1 MLKVAEAV
9 DNLSLEDFDDLV
21 DILIQYDGFHQDD
34 ERIPMEELDDF
45 FPKTSDFARTVSS
58 DFDYFDNYF
67 YYDGS
72 GIVHSTYNKNYC
84 DVVDNEEIVEEL
96 DSIKDD
102 IREDIEYTIH
112 SDEFLKALY
121 GDEEEGLDD

>member
-9 DNLSLEDFDDLV
+9 DNLSSEDFDNLV

-58 DFDYFDNYF
+58 DFNYFDNYF

-72 GIVHSTYNKNYC
+72 GIVHSTHDRDYC
-84 DVVDNEEIVEEL
+84 DVVDSEEIAEEL
-96 DSIKDD
+96 NNIKDD
-102 IREDIEYTIH
+102 IREDIEYYITH
-112 SDEFLKALY
+112 SDELLEALY
-121 GDEEEGLDD
+121 GDEDE

>member
-1 MLKVAEAV
+1 MLKVAEAI
-9 DNLSLEDFDDLV
+9 DNLSSEDFDNLV
-21 DILIQYDGFHQDD
+21 DILILYDDFHQDD
-34 ERIPMEELDDF
+34 EKIPMEELNDF
-45 FPKTSDFARTVSS
+45 FPKTSDFARIASS

-72 GIVHSTYNKNYC
+72 GIVHSTYNKDYC
-84 DVVDNEEIVEEL
+84 DVVDSEEIAEEL
-96 DSIKDD
+96 DGIKDD

-112 SDEFLKALY
+112 SDELLEALY

>member
-9 DNLSLEDFDDLV
+9 DNLSSEDFDNLV

-45 FPKTSDFARTVSS
+45 FPKVSDFARTISS

-72 GIVHSTYNKNYC
+72 GIVHSTYNKDYC
-84 DVVDNEEIVEEL
+84 DVVDGEEIAKEL
-96 DSIKDD
+96 DGIKDD

-112 SDEFLKALY
+112 SDELLEALY
-121 GDEEEGLDD
+121 GDEDE

>member
-9 DNLSLEDFDDLV
+9 NNLSSEDFDDLV

-45 FPKTSDFARTVSS
+45 FSRTSDFARAVSS
-58 DFDYFDNYF
+58 DFNYFDNYF

-72 GIVHSTYNKNYC
+72 GIVHSTYDRDYC
-84 DVVDNEEIVEEL
+84 DVVDGEEIAEEL
-96 DSIKDD
+96 DGIKDD

-112 SDEFLKALY
+112 SDELLEALY
-121 GDEEEGLDD
+121 GDENE

>member
-1 MLKVAEAV
+1 MLKVAEAI
-9 DNLSLEDFDDLV
+9 DNLSSEDFDNLV
-21 DILIQYDGFHQDD
+21 DILIQYDDFHQDD
-34 ERIPMEELDDF
+34 ERIPMEELNDF
-45 FPKTSDFARTVSS
+45 FPKTSDFARIASS

-72 GIVHSTYNKNYC
+72 GIVHSTYNKDYC
-84 DVVDNEEIVEEL
+84 DVVDSEEIAEEL
-96 DSIKDD
+96 DGIKDD

-112 SDEFLKALY
+112 SDELLEALY

>member
-9 DNLSLEDFDDLV
+9 DNLSSEDFDNLV

-45 FPKTSDFARTVSS
+45 FPKVSDFARTASS

-72 GIVHSTYNKNYC
+72 GVVHSTYNKDYC
-84 DVVDNEEIVEEL
+84 DVVDSEEIAEEL
-96 DSIKDD
+96 DGIKDD

-112 SDEFLKALY
+112 SDELLEALY
-121 GDEEEGLDD
+121 GDEDE

>member
-1 MLKVAEAV
+1 MLKVAEAI
-9 DNLSLEDFDDLV
+9 DNLSSEDFDNLV
-21 DILIQYDGFHQDD
+21 DILIQYDDFHQDD
-34 ERIPMEELDDF
+34 EKIPMEELNDF
-45 FPKTSDFARTVSS
+45 FPKTSDFARIASS

-72 GIVHSTYNKNYC
+72 GIVHSTYNKDYC
-84 DVVDNEEIVEEL
+84 DVVDSEEIAEEL
-96 DSIKDD
+96 DGIKDD

-112 SDEFLKALY
+112 SDELLEALY

>member
-9 DNLSLEDFDDLV
+9 NNLSSKDFDDLV

-45 FPKTSDFARTVSS
+45 FPRTSDFARTVSS
-58 DFDYFDNYF
+58 DFSYFDNYF
-67 YYDGS
+67 YYDGC
-72 GIVHSTYNKNYC
+72 GIVHSTYDRDYC
-84 DVVDNEEIVEEL
+84 DVVDGEEIAEEL
-96 DSIKDD
+96 DGIKDD

-112 SDEFLKALY
+112 SDELLEALY
-121 GDEEEGLDD
+121 GDEDE

>member
-9 DNLSLEDFDDLV
+9 DNLSSEDFDNLV

-58 DFDYFDNYF
+58 DFNYFDNYF
-67 YYDGS
+67 YYDES
-72 GIVHSTYNKNYC
+72 GIVHSTYNRDYC
-84 DVVDNEEIVEEL
+84 DVVDGEEIAEEL
-96 DSIKDD
+96 DGIKDD
-102 IREDIEYTIH
+102 VREDIEYYITH
-112 SDEFLKALY
+112 SDELLEALY
-121 GDEEEGLDD
+121 GDEDE